1 MTQST
6 NGKKSSSAEVEEQ
19 NIWTYQRIEGKALL
33 TKRTSGLV
41 SVLKTQPTT
50 LRRIWVHQH
59 LDSYSS
65 ERAEWR
71 QRAEDGNG
79 IEPEDDSVSV

>member
-1 MTQST
+1 M
-6 NGKKSSSAEVEEQ
+6 GKRVLQ
-19 NIWTYQRIEGKALL
+19 QRLNN
-33 TKRTSGLV
+33 RTSGLISILKAKPYCLREHPSGLV
-41 SVLKTQPTT
+41 ISVLKTQPTT
-50 LRRIWVHQH
+50 LRRIWIHQH

-79 IEPEDDSVSV
+79 IEPEDYSVSV